1 MSKIRAYA
9 ATAAGAALEPFEF
22 DPGPLGDEQVEIA
35 VDYCG
40 ICHSDLSVIHNSW
53 GNAQFPLV
61 PGHEVSGR
69 IVATGDKVKKVK
81 AGDRVGLGWFSGS
94 CMSCPDCLRGDQNLC
109 PNGEDTIIGRPGGFA
124 DRVRAHWAWAVPIP
138 DGVDA
143 AKAGPLFCGGITVF
157 NPIVQCGVR
166 PTDRVGVVGVG
177 GLGHLA
183 VQFLNKWGCE
193 VFAFTSSED
202 KKDELRKLGAHHVVN
217 SRDPAQLKPLARSLD
232 FIMVTVNVPLDWNA
246 YIATLAPR
254 GRLHFVGAVLE
265 PLDIGLFPLLM
276 GQRSVSASP
285 LGSPATTAQ
294 MLDFCARHGIAAVT
308 ESFGMS
314 QVNEAL
320 ARLESGKARYRIVLK
335 NDFR

>member
-1 MSKIRAYA
+1 MSKIKAYA
-9 ATAAGAALEPFEF
+9 ATSPGAALEPFEF

-40 ICHSDLSVIHNSW
+40 ICHSDLSVIHNNW
-53 GNAQFPLV
+53 GNARFPLV

-69 IVATGDKVKKVK
+69 IVAAGDKVKNVKV
-81 AGDRVGLGWFSGS
+81 GDRVGLGWFSGS

-124 DRVRAHWAWAVPIP
+124 ERVRAHWAWAVPLP

-183 VQFLNKWGCE
+183 IQFLNKWGCE
-193 VFAFTSSED
+193 VFAFTSSAD
-202 KKDELRKLGAHHVVN
+202 KKEELRKLGAHHVVD

-232 FIMVTVNVPLDWNA
+232 FVMVTVNVPLDWNA
-246 YIATLAPR
+246 YIDTLSPR

-265 PLDIGLFPLLM
+265 PLNIGVFPLLL

-294 MLDFCARHGIAAVT
+294 MLDFCARHDIAAVT
-308 ESFGMS
+308 ENFGMS

-320 ARLESGKARYRIVLK
+320 AHLESGKARYRIVLK
-335 NDFR
+335 NDF

>member
-22 DPGPLGDEQVEIA
+22 DPGPLSDEQVEIA

-61 PGHEVSGR
+61 PGHEISGR

-285 LGSPATTAQ
+285 LGSPATTTQ

>member
-202 KKDELRKLGAHHVVN
+202 KKDELLKLGAHHVVN

-285 LGSPATTAQ
+285 LGSPATTTQ